1 MGGPPPSP
9 PAGEGGGRF
18 FFLRIFFID
27 FFSFIEAR
35 KGRGPEKAKKSKS
48 RVFENVTKTRFSRF
62 FKSPGTGFFL

>member
-18 FFLRIFFID
+18 FFEAFFFID
-27 FFSFIEAR
+27 FFFMNPSR

-62 FKSPGTGFFL
+62 FKGPGATFFL